1 MLSIGRV
8 DSRFPR
14 AFLVLPGWSV
24 QQCTVM
30 LTQHP
35 TAVPSLRVLSALI
48 VMLKVSALKRSSTNT
63 NQWRSASSGDNMS
76 AAIVEV
82 EEEEAAPRLLS
93 KSQFYA
99 SCNYAWTHGISCL
112 RFICLR
118 AR

>member
-1 MLSIGRV
+1 VHSNV
-8 DSRFPR
+8 NTASDSGAKSSR
-14 AFLVLPGWSV
+14 SV
-24 QQCTVM
+24 RPHSNAQSVYVKAIVH
-30 LTQHP
+30 QHEP
-35 TAVPSLRVLSALI
+35 VA
-48 VMLKVSALKRSSTNT
+48 KRIIRR
-63 NQWRSASSGDNMS
+63 QDG